1 MGTKFGELK
10 YPQSIYGILA
20 ILSTGP
26 QSGYDIRKALDDPEM
41 FYWRESF
48 GNIYPMLKKLYNDGL
63 VDKKESYVKTKKRL
77 IYQLNRNGW
86 TELQNWL
93 HEPANLNRFRIEIL
107 MKLRFGASS
116 GIEVMMEQLANY
128 RKTSTEQLVEAEQLL
143 EHISQLEETLSNDLR
158 KITIGL
164 FAERKRATLAWCDES
179 VKILGKWKTVENEPI
194 STPENELTPQWIN
207 NETLSPESERVV
219 SIPARIIPLME

>member
-1 MGTKFGELK
+1 MVTKFRELK
-10 YPQSIYGILA
+10 YSQSIYGILA

-93 HEPANLNRFRIEIL
+93 NEPANLNRFRIEIL

-116 GIEVMMEQLANY
+116 GIDVMMEQLTHY
-128 RKTSTEQLVEAEQLL
+128 RKTSTEQLAEAEQIL
-143 EHISQLEETLSNDLR
+143 EHINQSEETLSNDLR

-164 FAERKRATLAWCDES
+164 FAEKKRATLVWCDES
-179 VKILGKWKTVENEPI
+179 VRILGKWKTVEDQHVN
-194 STPENELTPQWIN
+194 TPGDELTQQWMN
-207 NETLSPESERVV
+207 TETLSPESDRVV